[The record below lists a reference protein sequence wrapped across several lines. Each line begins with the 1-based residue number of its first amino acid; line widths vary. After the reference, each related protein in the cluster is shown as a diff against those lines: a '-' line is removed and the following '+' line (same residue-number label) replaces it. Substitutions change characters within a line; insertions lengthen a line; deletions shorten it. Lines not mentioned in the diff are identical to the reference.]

1 MLKLGFPSGSMVKN
15 MPAMQEMQ
23 VRFLGQEDPLEED
36 MATHSGI
43 LAWRVPW
50 TEQPGGLRSIGL
62 QRVKHDCSK

>member
-1 MLKLGFPSGSMVKN
+1 MVKN
-15 MPAMQEMQ
+15 AAAKQEMQ

-62 QRVKHDCSK
+62 QRVKQDCSE